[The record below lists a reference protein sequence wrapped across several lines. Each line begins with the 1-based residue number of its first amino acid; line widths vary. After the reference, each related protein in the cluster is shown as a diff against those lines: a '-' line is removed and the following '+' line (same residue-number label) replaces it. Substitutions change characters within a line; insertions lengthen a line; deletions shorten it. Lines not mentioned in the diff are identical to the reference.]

1 MSSLYTSHHGSVIHV
16 FFCIFFMFQWFTPL
30 LYTTHDVSL
39 IHVFYFHNYHD
50 VSVIHVFLHMFTMFQ
65 WFMSICI
72 CSWCFSD
79 SCKLWN
85 FSDSCLFAYITCCFS
100 DLCHYK
106 ITFYDASLF
115 FLFIMFTMFLWI
127 HVIQFFN
134 VIHVKIIKVGS
145 YNNRYLQQFG
155 DIARL
160 RTCVTCT
167 HLYNLVSCYQLSHMT
182 RVTLVVSK

>member
-1 MSSLYTSHHGSVIHV
+1 MCSRRTQVFQWLVHSDVILYNHFLYIVYSDVFIVYLSSWFSNSCL
-16 FFCIFFMFQWFTPL
+16 FCIFFMFQWFTPL

-50 VSVIHVFLHMFTMFQ
+50 VSVIHVFLHMFMMFQ

-79 SCKLWN
+79 SCKIWN

-106 ITFYDASLF
+106 ITFYDASLIDSF
-115 FLFIMFTMFLWI
+115 F
-127 HVIQFFN
+127 
-134 VIHVKIIKVGS
+134 S
-145 YNNRYLQQFG
+145 
-155 DIARL
+155 
-160 RTCVTCT
+160 
-167 HLYNLVSCYQLSHMT
+167 
-182 RVTLVVSK
+182 